1 VDLRDLN
8 DLCETL
14 VVLLCECATVA
25 GILPLPPALNLYG
38 RFNVASLTFRNR
50 GLPEMLE
57 GRQCG
62 EVQFLSKKLLSV
74 RESLPDKSD

>member
-1 VDLRDLN
+1 VALRALN
-8 DLCETL
+8 DLWATL

-38 RFNVASLTFRNR
+38 KFKEASLMFRNPK
-50 GLPEMLE
+50 LLQMLE
-57 GRQCG
+57 GRQRG

-74 RESLPDKSD
+74 RESLADKSD